1 MLTPDEVRAFAAD
14 LESDRVER
22 TVSTTDTDKFRDAI
36 CSFANDLPDHGKP
49 GYLLVGVDDKGTI
62 VGAKVTDQ
70 LLTSLSSKRDD
81 GQIQPLPSMAVTKLE
96 MGGGT
101 ALAVVEVF
109 PSDSPPVRSQ
119 GRIRVRV
126 GPRCVNAS
134 EADEHRLTERR
145 ISKAR
150 TFDQRAC
157 TSAGLNDLLVDS
169 FKTQYLPKVV
179 APEILAAN
187 QRSIEDRLA
196 SLRFFDP
203 GRRQPTNAAIL
214 LFGLDPLSFMP
225 GAYVQFVRFDG
236 LELSAPI
243 QDDKALRGNLLT
255 QLQELD
261 NLLPIQIRTARV
273 AASDLRNEDAPDYPL
288 SAVRELALNAILH
301 RTYEGTN
308 TPVRIN
314 WFNDRVEFLNPGGLY
329 GQVKPEN
336 FGRVSDYRNPV
347 LGEAMSA
354 LGYVEKFGTG
364 IARTRAA
371 LARNGNPE
379 PTFDYSQPEFF
390 LATIR
395 RRA

>member
-1 MLTPDEVRAFAAD
+1 MLTPDEVRALAAD

-36 CSFANDLPDHGKP
+36 CSFANDLADHGKP
-49 GYLLVGVDDKGTI
+49 GYLLVGVDDKGNI
-62 VGAKVTDQ
+62 AGAKVTDQ

-81 GQIQPLPSMAVTKLE
+81 GQIQPLPSMAVAKVE
-96 MGGGT
+96 MGGGV
-101 ALAVVEVF
+101 AVAVVEVF

-126 GPRCVNAS
+126 GPRCVNAG
-134 EADEHRLTERR
+134 EADERRLTERR
-145 ISKAR
+145 ISRAR

-157 TSAGLNDLLVDS
+157 TGAGLNDLLVDS
-169 FKTQYLPKVV
+169 FRTQYLPKVV
-179 APEILAAN
+179 APEVLAAN
-187 QRSIEDRLA
+187 ERTIEDRLA

-203 GRRQPTNAAIL
+203 GRGQPTNAAML
-214 LFGLDPLSFMP
+214 LFGLDPLSFLP

-236 LELSAPI
+236 LDLSAPV

-273 AASDLRNEDAPDYPL
+273 PAGGLRHEDVPDYPL
-288 SAVRELALNAILH
+288 SAVREIALNALMH
-301 RTYEGTN
+301 RSYEGTN
-308 TPVRIN
+308 APVRIN
-314 WFNDRVEFLNPGGLY
+314 WFSDRVEIQNPGGLY

-347 LGEAMSA
+347 LAEAMSA
-354 LGYVEKFGTG
+354 LGYVDKYGTG
-364 IARTRAA
+364 ISRTRAA
-371 LARNGNPE
+371 LRRNGNPE
-379 PTFDYSQPEFF
+379 PGFEFQPEFF
-390 LATIR
+390 LATLR
-395 RRA
+395 GRA

>member
-1 MLTPDEVRAFAAD
+1 
-14 LESDRVER
+14 
-22 TVSTTDTDKFRDAI
+22 
-36 CSFANDLPDHGKP
+36 
-49 GYLLVGVDDKGTI
+49 
-62 VGAKVTDQ
+62 
-70 LLTSLSSKRDD
+70 
-81 GQIQPLPSMAVTKLE
+81 
-96 MGGGT
+96 
-101 ALAVVEVF
+101 
-109 PSDSPPVRSQ
+109 
-119 GRIRVRV
+119 
-126 GPRCVNAS
+126 VNAS

-145 ISKAR
+145 VSKAR

-157 TSAGLNDLLVDS
+157 TGAGLNDLLVDS

-179 APEILAAN
+179 APEVLAAN
-187 QRSIEDRLA
+187 ERTIEDRLA
-196 SLRFFDP
+196 SLRFLDP
-203 GRRQPTNAAIL
+203 GRGQPTNAAIL

-236 LELSAPI
+236 LDLSASV

-273 AASDLRNEDAPDYPL
+273 PAGGLRNEDAPDYPL
-288 SAVRELALNAILH
+288 SAVRELALNAIMH

-308 TPVRIN
+308 NPVRIN
-314 WFNDRVEFLNPGGLY
+314 WFNDRVEILNPGGLY
-329 GQVKPEN
+329 GQVKAEN

-364 IARTRAA
+364 IARTKAA
-371 LARNGNPE
+371 LARNDNPE

-390 LATIR
+390 LVTIR